1 MKIKPINLKDVRAYP
16 LHKRP
21 SKVSIDDFGKV
32 FHKGSSFLAFLESLP
47 HILSA
52 KEFRELV
59 SSVAV
64 TFHQKRTVVFGLGA
78 HVMKVGLNAIV
89 IDLMER
95 NIVSAIAMNG
105 AGIIHDAEIAMIG
118 ATSENVEDTL
128 VEGSFGM
135 AKETG
140 EGLNLAI
147 SEGSKSGMGLGE
159 SIGKWLIKENFPHN
173 NSSILATGARLEIP
187 VTVHVA
193 IGTDIIHTHPSM
205 DGAAV
210 GASSHLDFRTFCSI
224 VATLEGGIYMNVG
237 SAVILPEVFLKALS
251 VVRNLNLKLENF
263 ITVNMDFIRHYRPL
277 KNVVERPTEMGGK
290 GYNFIGHHEIMF
302 PLFAAALIEEIE
314 KT

>member
-1 MKIKPINLKDVRAYP
+1 

-21 SKVSIDDFGKV
+21 SKVSIGDFGKV
-32 FHKGSSFLAFLESLP
+32 FHRGSNFLTFLESLP
-47 HILSA
+47 HVLSA
-52 KEFRELV
+52 KELRELV
-59 SSVAV
+59 SSVSLA
-64 TFHQKRTVVFGLGA
+64 FHQKRTIVFGLGA
-78 HVMKVGLNAIV
+78 HVMKVGLNPIV

-95 NIVSAIAMNG
+95 DIVSAIAMNG

-118 ATSENVEDTL
+118 ATSENVEETL

-159 SIGKWLIKENFPHN
+159 SVGKWLIKENFPHN

-193 IGTDIIHTHPSM
+193 IGADIIHAHPSM

-210 GASSHLDFRTFCSI
+210 GAVSHLDFRTFCSI
-224 VATLEGGIYMNVG
+224 IATLEGGIYMNVG

-277 KNVVERPTEMGGK
+277 KNVVERPTKMGGK
-290 GYNFIGHHEIMF
+290 GYNFVGHHEIMF

-314 KT
+314 KN